1 MPDCRALRCAQEGRL
16 ASLSDLDQRSQ
27 ESCLLKIGPAPTKS
41 RLSLARQTDGKT
53 DCGATAPKAESGP
66 KLGPD
71 QAPTKL
77 AGARGRRAER
87 RERSETGPRPSPDQV
102 PTKLQA
108 RRGQRSPRRWP
119 RAVRNAV
126 PTKSRPSSQGPKA
139 TTPETEGGPK
149 LGPDQVPTKP
159 AWARGNRVE
168 E

>member
-71 QAPTKL
+71 QVPTKL

-87 RERSETGPRPSPDQV
+87 RERSETGPRPSPG
-102 PTKLQA
+102 QA
-108 RRGQRSPRRWP
+108 
-119 RAVRNAV
+119 
-126 PTKSRPSSQGPKA
+126 PTKSKPALRPEKTPSSPTGEQKCAPTTPRPSPDPTRAGRRPWSGG
-139 TTPETEGGPK
+139 TPGERPQTMP
-149 LGPDQVPTKP
+149 
-159 AWARGNRVE
+159 RRS
-168 E
+168 

>member
-71 QAPTKL
+71 QVPTKRRRGQRSPRGAPRAVRNWAPTK
-77 AGARGRRAER
+77 
-87 RERSETGPRPSPDQV
+87 SRPSPDQAPSSPGPEVTAPMAESGPKRGPDQV
-102 PTKLQA
+102 PTKLA
-108 RRGQRSPRRWP
+108 GAKGHHAGDRGRSETR
-119 RAVRNAV
+119 
-126 PTKSRPSSQGPKA
+126 SRPS
-139 TTPETEGGPK
+139 
-149 LGPDQVPTKP
+149 PDQ
-159 AWARGNRVE
+159 ACLGQR
-168 E
+168 